1 MIAGV
6 ARDVEHEPVGT
17 ELGGQLARGVA
28 GVVLVALQAVLHL
41 VRPQLKCDGQ
51 VRQTLEMT
59 SVYLGCAFQG
69 FKIHEISAILEVLDS
84 QELFEVQQKLGV
96 LPVGEVLREKIQK
109 LLARGT
115 SDPRQLRL
123 GQDSRG
129 RQ

>member
-1 MIAGV
+1 
-6 ARDVEHEPVGT
+6 
-17 ELGGQLARGVA
+17 
-28 GVVLVALQAVLHL
+28 
-41 VRPQLKCDGQ
+41 
-51 VRQTLEMT
+51 MT
-59 SVYLGCAFQG
+59 PAYLGCAFQG

-123 GQDSRG
+123 GQDSR